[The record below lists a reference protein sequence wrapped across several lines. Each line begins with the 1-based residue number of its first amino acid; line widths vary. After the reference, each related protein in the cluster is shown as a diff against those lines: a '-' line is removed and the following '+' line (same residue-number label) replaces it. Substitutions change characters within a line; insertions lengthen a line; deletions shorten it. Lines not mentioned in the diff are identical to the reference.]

1 MHLQSGIVIDERYK
15 IINYISSGGFGNTYE
30 AIDLRL
36 DARVAIKELFI
47 STLCSRRIN
56 NCVKINN
63 PNHFNTF
70 NSHKLRFIRE
80 ARRLHQFSHPNIVS
94 VTDVFEANDT
104 AYFVMEFLEG
114 KTLREY
120 PLPLPEKQVRKY
132 LDQILS
138 ALEHVHNKGVLH
150 LDIKPENIII
160 DSSYNAILI
169 DFGASRLHSNNYGK
183 NHGISTTSLAYTVGY
198 APLEQ
203 MSIESIK
210 DLGTYSDFYALGATL
225 YKLLSGNNPSLP
237 NKILITPLEP
247 IPGISAQLAKAIEL
261 SMKVLYT
268 ERLFSVDQFRRVL
281 NGETVDIIAERK
293 EHNIEQQYNCLEEQP
308 EFPQESIE
316 LPSKTITHISGQTKC
331 HDITPNKNDN
341 ALNNSPRN
349 RSKVNKIVAFA
360 ITAIIIAVIGIN
372 SYHWLQNKY
381 SSTEKSNDPH
391 IKKGESTI
399 SIKYQHH
406 KAKENNT
413 NNTPSFSSSN
423 NHSHNTSNREEI
435 QRHTP
440 QKESVEEND
449 YIEKNSTDNSTDK
462 ISQRNNAPQ
471 NSQERNSSKKQT
483 SEKTKRNVSDNYENT
498 NPTFTTTESSKIP
511 IAQPINKKEPEIPIA
526 KPIHKE

>member
-63 PNHFNTF
+63 PKHFDTF

-114 KTLREY
+114 KTLREF

-160 DSSYNAILI
+160 DSNDNAILI

-268 ERLFSVDQFRRVL
+268 ERLFSVDQFRRIL

-293 EHNIEQQYNCLEEQP
+293 EYNIVQQYNCQEEQQV
-308 EFPQESIE
+308 FPQESIE
-316 LPSKTITHISGQTKC
+316 LPSKTITHISAQTKS
-331 HDITPNKNDN
+331 HDITPDKNDN
-341 ALNNSPRN
+341 VINNSLKK
-349 RSKVNKIVAFA
+349 RSKVNKIVAIA
-360 ITAIIIAVIGIN
+360 ITSTIIAVIGIN
-372 SYHWLQNKY
+372 SYHWLQNKNT
-381 SSTEKSNDPH
+381 STENQNGLH

-406 KAKENNT
+406 PAKDNST
-413 NNTPSFSSSN
+413 IIPPSSSSSD
-423 NHSHNTSNREEI
+423 NHSHNTTDRDI
-435 QRHTP
+435 QHYAP

-449 YIEKNSTDNSTDK
+449 YIEKTSTFNSTDK

-471 NSQERNSSKKQT
+471 NSQERKSSKKQT

-498 NPTFTTTESSKIP
+498 NSTPTTIESPKIP